1 MLSAIN
7 MSGALDLEGLREA
20 FPSCPV
26 EAVDCRDIEGT
37 ACLCD
42 DEAAAEIIRRT
53 SGIPWRGIHWID
65 GGDYHYLTSLLCR
78 KADEPFDLL
87 LFDHHTDM
95 QQPRYGEI
103 ISCGGWLRDMLL
115 HNPML
120 RRGVIVGAAEEL
132 RCETEPFAERVAMQ
146 SSPEFEGDVP
156 VYVSIDKDVLSEE
169 DAATNWDQGA
179 MRLPELIESLRLLS
193 LRRRIIGADICGG
206 LREPSLKNLRADIS
220 IIGTMLDI
228 IQVTNQ
234 NQWRKAL

>member
-1 MLSAIN
+1 
-7 MSGALDLEGLREA
+7 MSGVLDLEGLREA
-20 FPSCPV
+20 FPSRPFDV
-26 EAVDCRDIEGT
+26 VDCRDIEGT

-42 DEAAAEIIRRT
+42 DEAAAEILRRT
-53 SGIPWRGIHWID
+53 SALPWRGIHWID

-146 SSPEFEGDVP
+146 SCPEFEGDAP

-179 MRLPELIESLRLLS
+179 MRLSELTESLRLLS
-193 LRRRIIGADICGG
+193 QRRRIIGADICGG
-206 LREPSLKNLRADIS
+206 LREPSQKNLRADIS
-220 IIGTMLDI
+220 IIGTMLDV
-228 IQVTNQ
+228 IQVTI
-234 NQWRKAL
+234 K